1 MAEARAL
8 HAALPRIA
16 PAEATRRNAAL
27 LALNAMTARGGR
39 MRARLA
45 EGDAAPMLRLSG
57 DLAVRPLLAEGQPCA
72 WTPAPA
78 ASVLPEAL
86 IELSRAEPL
95 LLRIEQAWGVPLEP
109 TGMGAA
115 PAGAL
120 HLIVEMADADGRP
133 VHALLLA
140 IGAEAPLPASP
151 PRSAQVPLAG
161 AALHAR
167 AGVILTL
174 RGPVAP
180 ADELPLLG
188 RGDWVLLPAAG
199 GELAADL
206 AWAGGSLRGCW
217 RATTGRFA
225 SHDAQGGGMDGG
237 AQGEG
242 ELSLAGDIPV
252 RLSAELATLEL
263 PLAELARLAP
273 GAVLSLPPL
282 GDTPAVRLLAG
293 GALVATGR
301 LVALGEGYAVVVD
314 EVAQGS
320 AGAAA

>member
-16 PAEATRRNAAL
+16 PAEAARRNAAL
-27 LALNAMTARGGR
+27 LALNDATARGGR
-39 MRARLA
+39 LRARLA
-45 EGDAAPMLRLSG
+45 EGDGAPMLRLSG
-57 DLAVRPLLAEGQPCA
+57 DLAVRPLLADGQPCA
-72 WTPAPA
+72 WTPASA
-78 ASVLPEAL
+78 AAVLPEAL

-95 LLRIEQAWGVPLEP
+95 LLRIEEAWGVPLQP
-109 TGMGAA
+109 VGMGAA

-120 HLIVEMADADGRP
+120 HLIAEMADGDGRP

-140 IGAEAPLPASP
+140 IGAEAELPASP
-151 PRSAQVPLAG
+151 PRAAHTPLAG

-167 AGVILTL
+167 AGATLIL

-180 ADELPLLG
+180 ADELPLLA

-199 GELAADL
+199 GELVAEL

-225 SHDAQGGGMDGG
+225 SHGAQGGGMDGG

-242 ELSLAGDIPV
+242 LSLAGDIPV

-282 GDTPAVRLLAG
+282 GDSPAVRLLAG

-301 LVALGEGYAVVVD
+301 LVALGEGYAVVID
-314 EVAQGS
+314 EVAQ
-320 AGAAA
+320 APAEAAV